1 MYSGSVFYDF
11 SLIFSQITGVEL
23 VILALLGDQL
33 VVAAALDDAALLQN
47 HDTVCMC
54 ARSDD
59 TRDDAS
65 DAMLHPPRMNRHRS
79 IRSSENE

>member
-33 VVAAALDDAALLQN
+33 I
-47 HDTVCMC
+47 
-54 ARSDD
+54 
-59 TRDDAS
+59 
-65 DAMLHPPRMNRHRS
+65 LHPNMHGN
-79 IRSSENE
+79 SSKTHICTIYRLSVICVRLNKSGNEEKI